1 MVEETK
7 IMIIK
12 KIQEELNAM
21 EGCSWDTDIKA
32 SEIIKNLSEAYSNL
46 KDKE

>member
-1 MVEETK
+1 MVEETRV
-7 IMIIK
+7 MIIK
-12 KIQEELNAM
+12 QIQEDLNAM
-21 EGCSWDTDIKA
+21 KNCSWDTDIKA

>member
-1 MVEETK
+1 MVEETRV
-7 IMIIK
+7 MIIRR
-12 KIQEELNAM
+12 IQEELNAM
-21 EGCSWDTDIKA
+21 RGCSWDTEVKA